1 MEHPPYMSTTNA
13 CKLCKPLG
21 ACLAFRGIEG
31 SVPLLHGSQGCAT
44 YMRRYIIS
52 HFREPMDIAS
62 SSLGEKH
69 AVYGGGANLKQGLQ
83 NVMTKFGAKL
93 IGVATTCLTETIGD
107 DVPAIVHEFRREM
120 HDSGLRDLP
129 ALVTVSTPSYS
140 GTHMEGFHAAVR
152 AVVEQLSEDGTS
164 AHIARP
170 PALNLL
176 PGFLSP
182 EDLRH
187 LKEIIDDF
195 RYPAVILPDF
205 SMTLDGPAL
214 EDYEKIPSGGTPIED
229 IRRMGGAAATFEFGT
244 TLDCKTAGKFLEEHF
259 GTPLHSMGIPIGL
272 RETDVFF
279 GALEQLSGT
288 DRPEKH
294 VLERGRLVDSYV
306 DAHKYLFGKRAVVYG
321 EEDLVVALTSFLTEV
336 GITPVLCA
344 SGGRSGRFKPAIE
357 RVTAGIAPPSASCES
372 GLQSRFPSPAVPAA
386 EGLSG
391 ESGWRSWFPSPD
403 GPAVPAVPAVHEGM
417 DFQQIEELALELSP
431 DLLIGHSKGYTLA
444 RKLGVPLIRVGFPIH
459 DRFGA
464 QRILH
469 VGYRGTQS
477 LLDRIVNALIEGN
490 QNDSPVGYAYM

>member
-1 MEHPPYMSTTNA
+1 
-13 CKLCKPLG
+13 
-21 ACLAFRGIEG
+21 
-31 SVPLLHGSQGCAT
+31 
-44 YMRRYIIS
+44 
-52 HFREPMDIAS
+52 MDIAS

-69 AVYGGGANLKQGLQ
+69 AVYGGGPNLKQALQ
-83 NVMTKFGAKL
+83 NVMTKFGAKF

-120 HDSGLRDLP
+120 HDGGSPHLP

-152 AVVEQLSEDGTS
+152 AVVEQISEDKTNS
-164 AHIARP
+164 HIARP
-170 PALNLL
+170 ASLNLL

-187 LKEIIDDF
+187 LKEIMDDF
-195 RYPAVILPDF
+195 RFPSVILPDF

-214 EDYEKIPSGGTPIED
+214 QDYEKIPRGGTPIED
-229 IRRMGGAAATFEFGT
+229 IRHMGGAAASFEFGT
-244 TLDCKTAGKFLEEHF
+244 TLDCRTAGKFLEERF
-259 GTPLHSMGIPIGL
+259 GTPLHSMGIPIGI

-279 GALEQLSGT
+279 DALEQLSGT
-288 DRPEKH
+288 DCPEKH

-321 EEDLVVALTSFLTEV
+321 EEDMVVALTSFLAEV

-344 SGGRSGRFKPAIE
+344 SGGRSGRFKQAIE
-357 RVTAGIAPPSASCES
+357 RITAGISPQA
-372 GLQSRFPSPAVPAA
+372 PAV
-386 EGLSG
+386 
-391 ESGWRSWFPSPD
+391 R
-403 GPAVPAVPAVHEGM
+403 EGM

-431 DLLIGHSKGYTLA
+431 DLIIGHSKGYTLA
-444 RKLGVPLIRVGFPIH
+444 GKLGIPLIRVGFPIH
-459 DRFGA
+459 DRFGG

-477 LLDRIVNALIEGN
+477 LLDRIVNALIERN